1 MKATPIVAGRLLAA
15 ITMLALGASTDALA
29 QERTAKCRDSGA
41 SDGSPP
47 VLELR
52 VDNDL
57 FANQDQGYTSGVAL
71 SLISPNLANYR
82 QDQCLPAPARWLNR
96 YLEWLQ
102 PHGFDQQ
109 NMVVR
114 LDHRLYTPTDPKPTE
129 LIESDRPY
137 AGVFTVSFGY
147 NARERNNLRTSLFT
161 LGMVGPSTH
170 PETIQDFIHDITG
183 SDHFQGWD
191 NQLGDELVFMFGHE
205 RSQRL
210 PVEGVWGDI
219 DGFGADAIRTF
230 GLGVGSLATYGSIG
244 GEVRAGW
251 KLPDDFGTSPLRPSG
266 ENSAPNVRAR
276 HARGWSTHA
285 FASFEGRWMLRDIS
299 LDGNTWKNSHSVDR
313 EPLVVEA
320 AIGLSVRYSRL
331 KVSFA
336 RYFRSREFRDQ
347 GERPSYGSFTVS
359 AAF

>member
-1 MKATPIVAGRLLAA
+1 MNTTLGKAGASCLMLLLALA
-15 ITMLALGASTDALA
+15 GSRTALGD
-29 QERTAKCRDSGA
+29 ERPVSCRDSGA
-41 SDGSPP
+41 LDGSPP
-47 VLELR
+47 VVELR

-57 FANQDQGYTSGVAL
+57 FADQDQGYTSGVAL

-82 QDQCLPAPARWLNR
+82 HDQCLPAPARWLNR
-96 YLEWLQ
+96 YLELLQ

-147 NARERNNLRTSLFT
+147 NARERNNLRSSLFT

-170 PETIQDFIHDITG
+170 PEAIQDFIHDITG
-183 SDHFQGWD
+183 SEHFQGWD

-210 PVEGVWGDI
+210 PVEGVWGNV
-219 DGFGADAIRTF
+219 DGFGADAIRSF
-230 GLGVGSLATYGSIG
+230 GLGIGSLATYGSIG
-244 GEVRAGW
+244 GEVRFGW
-251 KLPDDFGTSPLRPSG
+251 RLPDDFGTSPLRPSG
-266 ENSAPNVRAR
+266 ENSAPHVRAR
-276 HARGWSTHA
+276 HASGWSVHG
-285 FASFEGRWMLRDIS
+285 FASFEGRVMLRDIS
-299 LDGNTWKNSHSVDR
+299 LDGNTWKNSHSVNRD
-313 EPLVVEA
+313 PLVAEGAV
-320 AIGLSVRYSRL
+320 GLSVRYSRF
-331 KVSFA
+331 KFSFA
-336 RYFRSREFRDQ
+336 RYYRSKEFRGQ
-347 GERPSYGSFTVS
+347 GERPSYGSFTIS

>member
-347 GERPSYGSFTVS
+347 GDRPSYGSFTVS